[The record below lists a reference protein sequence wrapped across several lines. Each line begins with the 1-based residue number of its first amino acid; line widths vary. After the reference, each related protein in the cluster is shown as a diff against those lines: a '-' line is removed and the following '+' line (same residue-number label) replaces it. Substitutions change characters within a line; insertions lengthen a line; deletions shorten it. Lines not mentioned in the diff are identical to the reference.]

1 MPVDCCCTC
10 GDLTRFWVVCLCV
23 PSCFLT
29 STIGP
34 LCWTSPPNDLVAAVS
49 CLTDSGLTDCSKN
62 VPLTW
67 CWHLSMG
74 YKWQSFILFFSLN
87 LPLMHV
93 RLSSQIEINVHCEN
107 CSVPLPREA
116 CGADSWKAYRT
127 LGWSLGELNLSV
139 HVVFPTSRLYSKRTL
154 YVLLRAAGSVWE
166 VSLVSQFSLRRTIWG
181 VP

>member
-1 MPVDCCCTC
+1 MWWFDAFLGGLPSRSFLLLDFNHRPLVLDFSTQWPCCGCK
-10 GDLTRFWVVCLCV
+10 L
-23 PSCFLT
+23 
-29 STIGP
+29 
-34 LCWTSPPNDLVAAVS
+34 
-49 CLTDSGLTDCSKN
+49 SGLTDCSKN

-74 YKWQSFILFFSLN
+74 YKWQSFTLFFL
-87 LPLMHV
+87 LTYIPLMHV
-93 RLSSQIEINVHCEN
+93 RLSSQIEINVHCES

-166 VSLVSQFSLRRTIWG
+166 VSLVSQFLLRRTIWG